1 MHGSDIKAAVEWLVS
16 VAPDPDAC
24 RWEWERSPLGVALLP
39 AGRQWDVLILPGELG
54 QGALDV
60 LTRLPGRPGPVLA
73 DSGAVRR
80 GRTTTPRLGFFVPP
94 GTASR
99 WIGTGVRGAGRG
111 TWIVVPY
118 PGRATGGV
126 RWLVPPDGS
135 GTLTDPALLELAM
148 HEAAAR
154 AAGKEGRKP

>member
-1 MHGSDIKAAVEWLVS
+1 MQGSEFKTAVEWLVA

-24 RWEWERSPLGVALLP
+24 RWEWERNPLGVALLP

-54 QGALDV
+54 QTALDV
-60 LTRLPGRPGPVLA
+60 LTHLLDRPGPVLA
-73 DSGAVRR
+73 DPG
-80 GRTTTPRLGFFVPP
+80 GQRLGFFVPP

-118 PGRATGGV
+118 PGRRTDGTH
-126 RWLVPPDGS
+126 WLVVPDGR
-135 GTLTDPALLELAM
+135 GTLTDPVLLELAM

-154 AAGKEGRKP
+154 AAAGEEGHKP